1 MVLAVHWTTFFQSI
15 QSSSVAVGTITF
27 SSFPL
32 FLTFLEPLVFHE
44 PLRPRSVVTALV
56 LPAGVGITIPDLTL
70 ANQTTVG
77 ILWGL
82 VSALAY
88 AVLSLANRYLS
99 GRYEARTICLYEQGT
114 AAVVLLPALLF
125 LGEMPAP
132 RELIGGAVI
141 LGVAVFSSL
150 APSPPARN

>member
-1 MVLAVHWTTFFQSI
+1 M
-15 QSSSVAVGTITF
+15 
-27 SSFPL
+27 
-32 FLTFLEPLVFHE
+32 
-44 PLRPRSVVTALV
+44 VTALV
-56 LPAGVGITIPDLTL
+56 LPAGVGITIPDFTL

-132 RELIGGAVI
+132 PGTHRRGGDPGGGGLFLPCPVVSRPELNRRRCPRI
-141 LGVAVFSSL
+141 FCQ
-150 APSPPARN
+150 R

>member
-1 MVLAVHWTTFFQSI
+1 M
-15 QSSSVAVGTITF
+15 
-27 SSFPL
+27 
-32 FLTFLEPLVFHE
+32 
-44 PLRPRSVVTALV
+44 VTALV
-56 LPAGVGITIPDLTL
+56 LPAGVGITIPNFTL

-114 AAVVLLPALLF
+114 AVVLLPALLF

-150 APSPPARN
+150 APSSPARN